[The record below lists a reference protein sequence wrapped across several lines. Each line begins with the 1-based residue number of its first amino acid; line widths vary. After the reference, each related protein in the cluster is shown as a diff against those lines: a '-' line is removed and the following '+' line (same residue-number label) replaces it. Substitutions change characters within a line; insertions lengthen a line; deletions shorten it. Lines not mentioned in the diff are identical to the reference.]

1 MSTSKNI
8 SKSKKTRSIVLE
20 AGVGV
25 AATLALAALAAAP
38 HFGLGLLDPHPV
50 WLVVVVIAAR
60 YGTRGLAIAL
70 LIAWGGLA
78 IVNGA
83 DGPSRVL
90 ETLAMPIELGALAA
104 SVLVAWIVSG
114 NERRE
119 QALDGKVVDLE
130 RRASVDASTIGELR
144 RAALALRAR
153 NDRLDLS
160 LTFLRNVARRL
171 HGADAEAAAQAALEL
186 VGARI
191 GARAASVE
199 IVAGGEL
206 VPLAVIG
213 IWNREA
219 PDHTALAALRAGQPM
234 RALELAEGGPHDSDI
249 AAPITDATGEI
260 RGVVAARGVPGGG
273 ASMAALR
280 DLSVIADWA
289 SLAICDAGPQSRVE
303 AADGASAEAEAAQT
317 EGGAEGEPEGA
328 NSSDEANEQREE
340 REPESALTISR
351 ANV

>member
-1 MSTSKNI
+1 MSTSKP
-8 SKSKKTRSIVLE
+8 KSKLKKARAIALE

-25 AATLALAALAAAP
+25 AATLGLAALCGVP
-38 HFGLGLLDPHPV
+38 QFGLALLDPHPV

-70 LIAWGGLA
+70 IVAWGGLA
-78 IVNGA
+78 IANGA

-90 ETLAMPIELGALAA
+90 DTLAMPIELGALAA
-104 SVLVAWIVSG
+104 CVLVAWIVSG

-119 QALDGKVVDLE
+119 QALEGKVVDLE

-171 HGADAEAAAQAALEL
+171 HGSDVEAAAQAALEL
-186 VGARI
+186 IGARL

-199 IVAGGEL
+199 ILAGGEL

-213 IWNREA
+213 IWNQKR
-219 PDHTALAALRAGQPM
+219 
-234 RALELAEGGPHDSDI
+234 
-249 AAPITDATGEI
+249 PITRRSRRCGRASRRARWSSPKADRTIATS
-260 RGVVAARGVPGGG
+260 RRPSPTRRARSAASSRRAVYPAAAR
-273 ASMAALR
+273 AWRRFA
-280 DLSVIADWA
+280 
-289 SLAICDAGPQSRVE
+289 
-303 AADGASAEAEAAQT
+303 
-317 EGGAEGEPEGA
+317 
-328 NSSDEANEQREE
+328 
-340 REPESALTISR
+340 ISR
-351 ANV
+351 

>member
-1 MSTSKNI
+1 MSTSNSKAK
-8 SKSKKTRSIVLE
+8 SKSKRTRSIVLE

-25 AATLALAALAAAP
+25 AATLAIAALCGAP
-38 HFGLGLLDPHPV
+38 HFGLELLDPHPV

-78 IVNGA
+78 IANGA

-119 QALDGKVVDLE
+119 QALEGKVVDLE
-130 RRASVDASTIGELR
+130 RRASVDSSTIGELR

-171 HGADAEAAAQAALEL
+171 HGADPEAAAQAALEL
-186 VGARI
+186 IGARI
-191 GARAASVE
+191 GARAASVDV
-199 IVAGGEL
+199 VAGGEL
-206 VPLAVIG
+206 VPLAVVG
-213 IWNREA
+213 IWNRDA

-234 RALELAEGGPHDSDI
+234 RALELSEGGPHDSDI

-289 SLAICDAGPQSRVE
+289 ALAICDAGQPPSRVE
-303 AADGASAEAEAAQT
+303 AADGESAEAEAAEI
-317 EGGAEGEPEGA
+317 EGGAEVE
-328 NSSDEANEQREE
+328 DEQRGE
-340 REPESALTISR
+340 REPDAALTISR

>member
-1 MSTSKNI
+1 MSTSKDK
-8 SKSKKTRSIVLE
+8 SKAKKTRSIVIE

-25 AATLALAALAAAP
+25 AATLALAALCGAP
-38 HFGLGLLDPHPV
+38 HFGLELLDPHPV

-60 YGTRGLAIAL
+60 YGTRGLAVAL

-78 IVNGA
+78 IANGA

-104 SVLVAWIVSG
+104 CVLVAWIVSG

-119 QALDGKVVDLE
+119 QALASKVVDLE
-130 RRASVDASTIGELR
+130 RRASADSSTIGELR

-171 HGADAEAAAQAALEL
+171 HGTDAEAAAQAALEL
-186 VGARI
+186 IGARI
-191 GARAASVE
+191 GARAASVD

-234 RALELAEGGPHDSDI
+234 RALELSEGGPHDSDI
-249 AAPITDATGEI
+249 AAPITDATGAI

-289 SLAICDAGPQSRVE
+289 ALAICDTGPRSE
-303 AADGASAEAEAAQT
+303 AAET
-317 EGGAEGEPEGA
+317 EGEDEEQPEEA
-328 NSSDEANEQREE
+328 DSSDEASEQRGE
-340 REPESALTISR
+340 REPDDALTISR

>member
-1 MSTSKNI
+1 MPTSN
-8 SKSKKTRSIVLE
+8 SKPKFKKTRSIVLE

-25 AATLALAALAAAP
+25 AATLGIAALAGAP
-38 HFGLGLLDPHPV
+38 QFGLALLDPHPV

-70 LIAWGGLA
+70 LMAWGGLA
-78 IVNGA
+78 IANGA
-83 DGPSRVL
+83 DGPGRVL
-90 ETLAMPIELGALAA
+90 DTLAMPIELGALAA

-119 QALDGKVVDLE
+119 HALAAKVVDLE
-130 RRASVDASTIGELR
+130 RRASVDGSAIGELR

-171 HGADAEAAAQAALEL
+171 HGSEPEAAAQAALEL
-186 VGARI
+186 IGARI

-199 IVAGGEL
+199 ILAGGQL

-219 PDHTALAALRAGQPM
+219 PDHTARAALRAGQPM

-280 DLSVIADWA
+280 DLSVIADWV
-289 SLAICDAGPQSRVE
+289 SLAICNAGSPSRVE
-303 AADGASAEAEAAQT
+303 AAEADAAEAME
-317 EGGAEGEPEGA
+317 GAEAEPEGA
-328 NSSDEANEQREE
+328 DSSDEANEQRGE
-340 REPESALTISR
+340 REQEAALTISR

>member
-1 MSTSKNI
+1 MSTSK
-8 SKSKKTRSIVLE
+8 KTKTTRSIVLE

-25 AATLALAALAAAP
+25 AATLGIAALFGVP
-38 HFGLGLLDPHPV
+38 QFGLALLDPHPV

-70 LIAWGGLA
+70 MIAWGGLA
-78 IVNGA
+78 IANGA

-119 QALDGKVVDLE
+119 QALAAKVVDLE
-130 RRASVDASTIGELR
+130 RRAVADGSTIGELR

-186 VGARI
+186 IGARL

-199 IVAGGEL
+199 MRVRGEL

-219 PDHTALAALRAGQPM
+219 PDRTALGALRAGQPM
-234 RALELAEGGPHDSDI
+234 RALELSEGGPHDSDI

-289 SLAICDAGPQSRVE
+289 SLAICDAGPE
-303 AADGASAEAEAAQT
+303 AEAEAGTDVAGDRADVT
-317 EGGAEGEPEGA
+317 DEG
-328 NSSDEANEQREE
+328 DEEQRGE
-340 REPESALTISR
+340 REPEAALTISD

>member
-1 MSTSKNI
+1 
-8 SKSKKTRSIVLE
+8 
-20 AGVGV
+20 
-25 AATLALAALAAAP
+25 
-38 HFGLGLLDPHPV
+38 
-50 WLVVVVIAAR
+50 VIAAR

-78 IVNGA
+78 IANGA
-83 DGPSRVL
+83 DGPSRAL

-119 QALDGKVVDLE
+119 LALEGKVVDLE

-160 LTFLRNVARRL
+160 LTFLRNVARRM
-171 HGADAEAAAQAALEL
+171 HGDDAEAAAQAALEL
-186 VGARI
+186 IGARI

-199 IVAGGEL
+199 IIAGGEL
-206 VPLAVIG
+206 LPLAVIG

-249 AAPITDATGEI
+249 AAPITDSTGEI
-260 RGVVAARGVPGGG
+260 RGIVAARGVPGGG

-289 SLAICDAGPQSRVE
+289 ALAICGAGPQARGE
-303 AADGASAEAEAAQT
+303 AADGEAAEAAAAES
-317 EGGAEGEPEGA
+317 EGDAEVDA
-328 NSSDEANEQREE
+328 DEQRGE
-340 REPESALTISR
+340 RESEAALTISR

>member
-1 MSTSKNI
+1 MRT
-8 SKSKKTRSIVLE
+8 SKSKATRSIVLE

-25 AATLALAALAAAP
+25 AATLGIAALCGAP
-38 HFGLGLLDPHPV
+38 QFGLALLDPHPV

-70 LIAWGGLA
+70 MIAWGGLA
-78 IVNGA
+78 IANGA

-104 SVLVAWIVSG
+104 SVLVGWIVSG

-119 QALDGKVVDLE
+119 QALAGKVVDLE
-130 RRASVDASTIGELR
+130 RRAAADGSTIGELR

-171 HGADAEAAAQAALEL
+171 HGSDAEAAAQAALEL
-186 VGARI
+186 IGARI

-199 IVAGGEL
+199 IVTGGEL

-219 PDHTALAALRAGQPM
+219 PDRTALGALRAGQAM
-234 RALELAEGGPHDSDI
+234 RALELSEGGPHDSDI
-249 AAPITDATGEI
+249 AAPITDATGEV
-260 RGVVAARGVPGGG
+260 RGVVAARGVPDGG

-289 SLAICDAGPQSRVE
+289 SLAICDARPQARVE
-303 AADGASAEAEAAQT
+303 GAFAEAEAA
-317 EGGAEGEPEGA
+317 EADGEPEGDD
-328 NSSDEANEQREE
+328 SPDEARDEQRGE
-340 REPESALTISR
+340 RELEAALTISR

>member
-1 MSTSKNI
+1 MPTSNNSNN

-20 AGVGV
+20 AGIGV
-25 AATLALAALAAAP
+25 AATLGLAALCGVP
-38 HFGLGLLDPHPV
+38 QFGLALLDPHPV

-78 IVNGA
+78 IANGA

-90 ETLAMPIELGALAA
+90 DTLAMPIELGALAA

-119 QALDGKVVDLE
+119 QALAAKVVDLE
-130 RRASVDASTIGELR
+130 RRASVDGATIGELR

-171 HGADAEAAAQAALEL
+171 HGSDAEAAAQAALEL
-186 VGARI
+186 IGARI

-199 IVAGGEL
+199 IMAGGEL
-206 VPLAVIG
+206 APLAVIG

-219 PDHTALAALRAGQPM
+219 PDHTALAALRAGQPI

-249 AAPITDATGEI
+249 AAPITDATGAV

-289 SLAICDAGPQSRVE
+289 SLAIC
-303 AADGASAEAEAAQT
+303 
-317 EGGAEGEPEGA
+317 GAETAHAERGAEVEPEGA
-328 NSSDEANEQREE
+328 DSSSDEADEQRGE
-340 REPESALTISR
+340 REHDAALTISR